1 MHVMMNLVDSIK
13 NEGLTL
19 SRILRYQQQ
28 YHEYRRWSVF
38 EILARHESHQIA
50 PRDRAALWHVARGE
64 LTTMPGGIGL
74 AATALRYAKEI
85 EKENRVGAI
94 VLHAIGAWISR
105 YWLEEEAHH
114 EVAYNAILDEM
125 CDDAIP
131 EEEVIEHRGLFP
143 TDNFVR
149 NMMLQACVEV
159 EVGVTYSE
167 QARTTEDP
175 LIREIYG
182 QILRDEIQHRQY
194 FVSFAQALIDA
205 GVYPAKDALAMAFTW
220 IRPKGG
226 ELYGSKRDA
235 QTKREG
241 YVNWWET
248 VRSEDPDDPNAVE
261 MNQHYTPRLFELKQ
275 RSVLK
280 AVSQATRQRYATFD
294 ELKAGYFKSLTQPAA
309 VNPVLLGKPARSQLA
324 IVES

>member
-1 MHVMMNLVDSIK
+1 MHVMMNLVDAIK

-38 EILARHESHQIA
+38 DILKRHEKHEIA
-50 PRDRAALWHVARGE
+50 PRDKAALWHVARGE
-64 LTTMPGGIGL
+64 MTTMPGGIGL

-85 EKENRVGAI
+85 ESENRVGAI
-94 VLHAIGAWISR
+94 VLHAIGAWVSR

-125 CDDAIP
+125 CGDEVP
-131 EEEVIEHRGLFP
+131 EDEVIEHRGLFP
-143 TDNFVR
+143 TDNFLR

-159 EVGVTYSE
+159 EVAVTYKE
-167 QARTTEDP
+167 QARLTDDP
-175 LIREIYG
+175 LIREVYG

-194 FVSFAQALIDA
+194 FVSFSQALIDA

-226 ELYGSKRDA
+226 ELFGSNRDA
-235 QTKREG
+235 QSERQG

-248 VRSEDPDDPNAVE
+248 VRSDDPNDPNAVDLA
-261 MNQHYTPRLFELKQ
+261 QHYTPRLFELKS

-280 AVSQATRQRYATFD
+280 AVSDATRQRYTTFD
-294 ELKAGYFKSLTQPAA
+294 ELKAGYFKSLTRPDA
-309 VNPVLLGKPARSQLA
+309 VNPVLNGKAPRPQVAL
-324 IVES
+324 V

>member
-1 MHVMMNLVDSIK
+1 MHVMMNLVDAIK
-13 NEGLTL
+13 HDGLTL

-38 EILARHESHQIA
+38 EILARHKAHAIA

-74 AATALRYAKEI
+74 AQTALRYAAEI
-85 EKENRVGAI
+85 EADNKVGAI

-125 CDDAIP
+125 CGDPIP
-131 EEEVIEHRGLFP
+131 EDEVIEHRGLFP
-143 TDNFVR
+143 TDNFLR

-159 EVGVTYSE
+159 EVGVTYAE
-167 QARTTEDP
+167 QCRLSDDP
-175 LIREIYG
+175 LIREVYG
-182 QILRDEIQHRQY
+182 QITRDEIQHRQY
-194 FVSFAQALIDA
+194 FVSFAQALVDA

-226 ELYGSKRDA
+226 ELFGSKRDA
-235 QTKREG
+235 QTKRTG

-248 VRSEDPDDPNAVE
+248 VRSEDPDDPNAVDTS
-261 MNQHYTPRLFELKQ
+261 QHYTPRLFELKQ

-280 AVSQATRQRYATFD
+280 AVSQATRQRFATFD
-294 ELKAGYFKSLTQPAA
+294 ELKAGYFKSLATPTAA
-309 VNPVLLGKPARSQLA
+309 INPVLSGKPPVAPLA
-324 IVES
+324 LV